1 MLSKRERIETA
12 AFRVGYTAIAA
23 FMLLP
28 LFIVIATSFSASGN
42 LQFPPQGFSLEWY
55 VAFFSDVVWLRAVD
69 SSLIVG
75 AGTTVLATIMG
86 ITAAFGLELREGRLS
101 DMLTPIVI
109 MPLLIP
115 PVILGVTL
123 LVYFNRLGFESSYFS
138 IIFAHSLWATP
149 LVFFVMQSVFQRFD
163 WQLHD
168 AGMDLGANPIRVFV
182 HVILPNVKSG
192 ILVSALLAFIIS
204 LQEFVMA
211 LFLANYQTQT
221 LPVLAWNS
229 LRQSLT
235 PIVSVVSTFLI
246 LISLIGI
253 LIAVFATNIEFI
265 AKRL

>member
-1 MLSKRERIETA
+1 MLGERERLEIA
-12 AFRVGYTAIAA
+12 AFRAGYVAIFL

-28 LFIVIATSFSASGN
+28 LGIVIATSFSASGN
-42 LQFPPQGFSLEWY
+42 LQFPPQGFSLKWY
-55 VAFFSDVVWLRAVD
+55 AAFFADITWLRAFD
-69 SSLIVG
+69 NSLVVG
-75 AGTTVLATIMG
+75 VGTTVVATLMG
-86 ITAAFGLELREGRLS
+86 ITAALGLELREGRLS
-101 DMLTPIVI
+101 TALTPVVI
-109 MPLLIP
+109 MPLLVP

-123 LVYFNRLGFESSYFS
+123 LVYFSQLGLRSSYSS
-138 IIFAHSLWATP
+138 IILAHSLWATP

-168 AGMDLGANPIRVFV
+168 AGMDLGANPIRVFLHIV
-182 HVILPNVKSG
+182 LPNVKSG

-211 LFLANYQTQT
+211 LFLSNYQTQT

-246 LISLIGI
+246 LISLFGI
-253 LIAVFATNIEFI
+253 LIAAFATNIEFV